1 MLEFLTAHLPEKFFL
16 DTSAFIKNRKGFT
29 LVELVVVI
37 AILGILAGLAIPRF
51 MDATTNARGSRLVAD
66 LRTIESAE
74 TIYYAEKGQFATMA
88 ELVNNGYLAVEPIP
102 PIGAFK
108 VSETNQSATIADGV
122 NNYTVTLHNDT
133 TPKTVDI
140 SVTTDKGSI
149 DLKTLMTKNK

>member
-1 MLEFLTAHLPEKFFL
+1 MKN
-16 DTSAFIKNRKGFT
+16 FIKNQKGFT

-74 TIYYAEKGQFATMA
+74 SMYYAEKGQFATMK
-88 ELVNNGYLAVEPIP
+88 ELVDNGYLAVEPIP

-108 VSETNQSATIADGV
+108 VAETNQDGTIAASV
-122 NNYTVTLHNDT
+122 EKYTVTLDNTT
-133 TPKTVDI
+133 TPKTVI
-140 SVTTDKGSI
+140 INAGTGI
-149 DLKTLMTKNK
+149 DLKTLMTKKK